1 MRDLINR
8 LNDVNH
14 NVNHKHFHDFKFVQ
28 YINYSASLQL
38 PEQAP
43 ILGNMSCIEK
53 KWTSKLS

>member
-14 NVNHKHFHDFKFVQ
+14 KHFQDFKFVQ
-28 YINYSASLQL
+28 YINYSESLQL